1 LNAVL
6 MEPRDT
12 LEKREM
18 EKSKLEALDL
28 VIKVLREHEEN
39 LDNLLDRFDTLIEV
53 LSTLLVR
60 LEHFAKN
67 TEKPTKT

>member
-1 LNAVL
+1 

-12 LEKREM
+12 LEEREM

-60 LEHFAKN
+60 LEHFAEK

>member
-1 LNAVL
+1 MNAVL

-12 LEKREM
+12 LEEREM

-67 TEKPTKT
+67 TEKPAKT